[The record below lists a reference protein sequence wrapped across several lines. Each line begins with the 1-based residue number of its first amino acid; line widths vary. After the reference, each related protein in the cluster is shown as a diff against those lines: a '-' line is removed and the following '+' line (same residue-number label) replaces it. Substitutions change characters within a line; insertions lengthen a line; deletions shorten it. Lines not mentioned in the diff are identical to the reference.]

1 MGGYSRIR
9 TFYAYWVCLNIAD
22 AKSAVECYGKM
33 ITHGMEG
40 AILLKEG
47 ASATHHG
54 DVGDNFFFVDLVN
67 KKLFSCRQA
76 PRLKVLNHKYDHIEI

>member
-22 AKSAVECYGKM
+22 AKSAVECYVKM

-54 DVGDNFFFVDLVN
+54 DVGDNYFFWW
-67 KKLFSCRQA
+67 
-76 PRLKVLNHKYDHIEI
+76 I

>member
-67 KKLFSCRQA
+67 KNCFLVDKLPDLRF
-76 PRLKVLNHKYDHIEI
+76 